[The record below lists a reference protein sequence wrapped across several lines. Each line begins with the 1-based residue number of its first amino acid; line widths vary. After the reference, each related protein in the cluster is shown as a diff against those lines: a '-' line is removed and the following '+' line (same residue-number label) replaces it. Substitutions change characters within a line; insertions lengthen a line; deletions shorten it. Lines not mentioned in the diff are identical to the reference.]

1 MPPAAMNTITHIV
14 HSNSCATL
22 RAKSNTPTTYS
33 VRVPLAAI
41 QAAACAVRIRGDTA
55 LHTSDSD
62 TTNVHD
68 NALPQQ
74 CSDAIELKGRC
85 RCRGIMQADSWHPA
99 NRADGIACRHL
110 LLTTAAQQ
118 LGLANAAATQP
129 RSASR
134 YINRTA
140 AKITA
145 QPSTS
150 SAQSISQRIRIGF
163 GLSAAA
169 MRALKPNTAMP
180 HTHHCDNILHISS
193 FLHTGIDM

>member
-1 MPPAAMNTITHIV
+1 MIPHCTHRTVPPRSMRMHYI
-14 HSNSCATL
+14 SM
-22 RAKSNTPTTYS
+22 
-33 VRVPLAAI
+33 
-41 QAAACAVRIRGDTA
+41 AAARF
-55 LHTSDSD
+55 
-62 TTNVHD
+62 
-68 NALPQQ
+68 
-74 CSDAIELKGRC
+74 ELKFAAYAEGSCKPTAGIRPTAKLGLQVGIC
-85 RCRGIMQADSWHPA
+85 RSASAA
-99 NRADGIACRHL
+99 NDGI
-110 LLTTAAQQ
+110 TAA
-118 LGLANAAATQP
+118 GAHAHAAATQP